1 MPDDAFALYMAGQYN
16 KRTKEKA
23 AATHGACYGYLQF
36 NRMVSRPAPH
46 LAAWYRLTHVLG

>member
-23 AATHGACYGYLQF
+23 AATHGACHGYLQF
-36 NRMVSRPAPH
+36 NCMVSRPAPR
-46 LAAWYRLTHVLG
+46 LAA